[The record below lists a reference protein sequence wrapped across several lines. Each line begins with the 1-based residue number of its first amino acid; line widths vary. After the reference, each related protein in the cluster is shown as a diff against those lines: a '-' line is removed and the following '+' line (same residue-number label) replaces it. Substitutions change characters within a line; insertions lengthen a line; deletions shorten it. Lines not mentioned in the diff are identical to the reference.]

1 MLSKIPYNFK
11 MWMNAMD
18 RIVNKLKAWVWVIGG
33 LFTVVV
39 FFQQLITLNPRVTN
53 LESRMADAEGKMSA
67 IEIKLDTVLT
77 QTKET
82 CKDVKDIYHL
92 ILERN
97 K

>member
-1 MLSKIPYNFK
+1 MALKISYYLTRGIK
-11 MWMNAMD
+11 YMD
-18 RIVNKLKAWVWVIGG
+18 RIVVKIKAWFWVIGCV
-33 LFTVVV
+33 FTVAV
-39 FFQQLITLNPRVTN
+39 FFQQLLTLNPRVTN

-77 QTKET
+77 QTSET

-92 ILERN
+92 ILERH